1 MRDWL
6 WRNKVCSILDEM
18 LNGQSRRERHHM
30 QLRAFTL
37 PAVAAIVVV
46 GCGEAANSQPDSAT
60 ATAAG
65 EEATTEFE
73 AISGE
78 YKSDPNH
85 RYITFS
91 YFHQGLSRPWVRWR
105 NWDAVLDW
113 DAEDPEASSVSVTID
128 ATSVDSGVD
137 VFDEHLQGER
147 FFDTANHPEITFE
160 STSLTRTGDATG
172 TMTGD
177 LTIKGITKPVTLD
190 VTYNNSTFSERG
202 NEYKIGFSA
211 KGSVNR
217 SEFGMDYLV
226 PVTSDEVEIV
236 IEAEFEMPAEE

>member
-1 MRDWL
+1 
-6 WRNKVCSILDEM
+6 
-18 LNGQSRRERHHM
+18 M
-30 QLRAFTL
+30 QLRTIAIS
-37 PAVAAIVVV
+37 AVAAIVVA
-46 GCGEAANSQPDSAT
+46 GCGEAANSQSNGAT
-60 ATAAG
+60 DTVADTEAAAG
-65 EEATTEFE
+65 FD

-78 YKSDPNH
+78 YKTDPRH

-91 YFHQGLSRPWVRWR
+91 YFHQGFSRPWVRWR

-113 DAEDPEASSVSVTID
+113 DAEEPEASSVSVTID

-160 STSLTRTGDATG
+160 STSLTKTGDATG

-190 VTYNNSTFSERG
+190 VTYNNSAFSERG

-236 IEAEFEMPAEE
+236 IEAEFEMPAEEPAEE